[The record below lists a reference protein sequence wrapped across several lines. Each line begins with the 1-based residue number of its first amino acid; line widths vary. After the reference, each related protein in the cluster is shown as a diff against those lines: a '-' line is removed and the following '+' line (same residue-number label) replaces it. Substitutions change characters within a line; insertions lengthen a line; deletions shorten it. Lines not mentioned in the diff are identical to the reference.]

1 MYMIDGIG
9 TSKNVHYKLLTAK
22 VFPLR
27 SFLSWSNYYDGAKIS
42 VRFKYKTSKVFTIQL

>member
-9 TSKNVHYKLLTAK
+9 TSKNVYYKLLTAK

-27 SFLSWSNYYDGAKIS
+27 VFFHGPITMMAQ
-42 VRFKYKTSKVFTIQL
+42 KYL